1 MNKEIER
8 MIIELEKE
16 CKAQNVELLYVL
28 QILKQAKEVLRFVV
42 QLSV

>member
-16 CKAQNVELLYVL
+16 CKAQNVELLFMCY
-28 QILKQAKEVLRFVV
+28 KF
-42 QLSV
+42 